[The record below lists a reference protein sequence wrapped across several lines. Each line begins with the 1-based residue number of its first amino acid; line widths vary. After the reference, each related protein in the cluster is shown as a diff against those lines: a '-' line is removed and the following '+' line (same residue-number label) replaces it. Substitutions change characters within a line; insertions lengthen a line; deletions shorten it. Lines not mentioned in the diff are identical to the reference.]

1 MPSPVWASAL
11 VVKMRTR
18 APSWVKYLGR
28 VARHAASNW
37 QSPPALPA
45 ELIAQCRMCASRDQ
59 LIEHLPKR
67 GRIAELGTARGDFAR
82 HILAV
87 CDPVELHLIDID
99 FSALDAQVAA
109 DPRVVATRGYSHD
122 AIASFPDGHFDWIY
136 VDADHSYAGVSQDI
150 AAASPKVKQG
160 GFLVFND
167 FAHVDP
173 WLGQYGVHRAVIEF
187 AVSARWP
194 LALFAYNPLG
204 LYDVALQKPLG

>member
-1 MPSPVWASAL
+1 MRV
-11 VVKMRTR
+11 RTR
-18 APSWVKYLGR
+18 APSWVKHLGR
-28 VARHAASNW
+28 VARHTVSHW
-37 QSPPALPA
+37 QPPPALPM

-59 LIEHLPKR
+59 LVEHLPKL

-87 CDPVELHLIDID
+87 CDPAKLHLIDID
-99 FSALDAQVAA
+99 LSMVDAQVAA

-122 AIASFPDGHFDWIY
+122 VIASFPDGHFDWIY
-136 VDADHSYAGVSQDI
+136 VDADHSYAGVSRDI
-150 AAASPKVKQG
+150 AAAAPKVKPG

-194 LALFAYNPLG
+194 LVLFAYNPLG
-204 LYDVALQKPLG
+204 LYDVALQKPSTG